1 MRVTRT
7 LETRK
12 PDTLDRSRET
22 SEPVERT
29 LMAPLAHTII
39 ASIFFALTPVVTTTV
54 KPHSALAQTVAV
66 RSSATTPP
74 DAALPP
80 ATDLGGYR
88 LPLLRE
94 GSVIARVVG
103 DLTEDPDEKL
113 WLFRPSQPESGGLR
127 REFVLMP
134 CPVLEDMLHT
144 LRLSP
149 SPVEFEL
156 TGRVFIYRG
165 RNFLLAEL
173 APAIVRFDTAPG
185 ATPTITQSAQPTPN
199 GAAKF
204 VAPTKSVA
212 SAKSVA
218 STVNAASTAT
228 GDDEDATVDEI
239 ERRLEER
246 IGRTPTARLPEPA
259 VARDARTSATS
270 VDVPTG
276 TRFVLR
282 RGRLLRDPQAGSW
295 RFVPEQTTGTGDPSL
310 ELLPCLL
317 LERLE
322 NDARQSESPPTV
334 LLSGIVMGFEGHSYL
349 LPSNFRRSREG
360 RGISQ

>member
-1 MRVTRT
+1 
-7 LETRK
+7 
-12 PDTLDRSRET
+12 
-22 SEPVERT
+22 
-29 LMAPLAHTII
+29 MAALANTII
-39 ASIFFALTPVVTTTV
+39 ASTLLALTPVT
-54 KPHSALAQTVAV
+54 ALGQSVIA
-66 RSSATTPP
+66 RSATETPP
-74 DAALPP
+74 DAALAPV
-80 ATDLGGYR
+80 TDLGGYR

-103 DLTEDPDEKL
+103 DLTQDPDEKL
-113 WLFRPSQPESGGLR
+113 WLFRPSQPELGGLR

-134 CPVLEDMLHT
+134 CPVLEDMLQT

-149 SPVEFEL
+149 SPVEFEM

-173 APAIVRFDTAPG
+173 APAIIRFDTAPG
-185 ATPTITQSAQPTPN
+185 ATPTITSSAQPTPN

-204 VAPTKSVA
+204 VAPAVKPPS
-212 SAKSVA
+212 
-218 STVNAASTAT
+218 
-228 GDDEDATVDEI
+228 GDSEDATVDEI

-259 VARDARTSATS
+259 VTRNARTAATS
-270 VDVPTG
+270 VEVPTG

-295 RFVPEQTTGTGDPSL
+295 RFVPEQSTGMGDPSL

-334 LLSGIVMGFEGHSYL
+334 LLSGIVMGFEGRSYL

>member
-1 MRVTRT
+1 
-7 LETRK
+7 
-12 PDTLDRSRET
+12 
-22 SEPVERT
+22 
-29 LMAPLAHTII
+29 MAALANTII
-39 ASIFFALTPVVTTTV
+39 ASTLLALTPVT
-54 KPHSALAQTVAV
+54 ALGQSVIA
-66 RSSATTPP
+66 RSATVTPP
-74 DAALPP
+74 DAALAP

-103 DLTEDPDEKL
+103 DLTQDPDEKL
-113 WLFRPSQPESGGLR
+113 WLFRPSQPELGGLR

-134 CPVLEDMLHT
+134 CPVLEDMLQT

-149 SPVEFEL
+149 SPVEFEM

-173 APAIVRFDTAPG
+173 APAIIRFDTAPG
-185 ATPTITQSAQPTPN
+185 ATPTITSSAQPTPN

-204 VAPTKSVA
+204 VAPA
-212 SAKSVA
+212 AKPPS
-218 STVNAASTAT
+218 
-228 GDDEDATVDEI
+228 GDSEDATVDEI

-246 IGRTPTARLPEPA
+246 IGRTPTARLPESA
-259 VARDARTSATS
+259 VTRNARTAATS
-270 VDVPTG
+270 VEVPNG

-295 RFVPEQTTGTGDPSL
+295 RFVPEQSTGMGDPSL

-334 LLSGIVMGFEGHSYL
+334 LLSGIVMGFEGQSYL

>member
-1 MRVTRT
+1 
-7 LETRK
+7 
-12 PDTLDRSRET
+12 
-22 SEPVERT
+22 
-29 LMAPLAHTII
+29 MAALANTII
-39 ASIFFALTPVVTTTV
+39 ASTLLALTPVT
-54 KPHSALAQTVAV
+54 ALGQSVIA
-66 RSSATTPP
+66 RSATATPP
-74 DAALPP
+74 DAALAP

-103 DLTEDPDEKL
+103 DLTQDPDEKL
-113 WLFRPSQPESGGLR
+113 WLFRPSQPELGGLR

-134 CPVLEDMLHT
+134 CPVLEDMLQT

-149 SPVEFEL
+149 SPVEFEM

-173 APAIVRFDTAPG
+173 APAIIRFDTAPG
-185 ATPTITQSAQPTPN
+185 ATPTITSSAQPTPN

-204 VAPTKSVA
+204 VAPAVKPPS
-212 SAKSVA
+212 
-218 STVNAASTAT
+218 
-228 GDDEDATVDEI
+228 GDSEDATVDEI

-259 VARDARTSATS
+259 VTRNARTAATS
-270 VDVPTG
+270 VEVPTG

-295 RFVPEQTTGTGDPSL
+295 RFVPEQSTGMGDPSL

-334 LLSGIVMGFEGHSYL
+334 LLSGIVMGFEGRSYL

>member
-1 MRVTRT
+1 
-7 LETRK
+7 
-12 PDTLDRSRET
+12 
-22 SEPVERT
+22 
-29 LMAPLAHTII
+29 MAALANTII
-39 ASIFFALTPVVTTTV
+39 ASTLLALTPVTALGQSVT
-54 KPHSALAQTVAV
+54 A
-66 RSSATTPP
+66 RSATATPP
-74 DAALPP
+74 DAALAP

-103 DLTEDPDEKL
+103 DLTQDPDEKL
-113 WLFRPSQPESGGLR
+113 WLFRPSQPELGGLR

-134 CPVLEDMLHT
+134 CPVLEDMLQT

-149 SPVEFEL
+149 SPVEFEM

-173 APAIVRFDTAPG
+173 APAIIRFDTAPG
-185 ATPTITQSAQPTPN
+185 ATPTITSSAQPTPN

-204 VAPTKSVA
+204 VAPA
-212 SAKSVA
+212 AKPPS
-218 STVNAASTAT
+218 
-228 GDDEDATVDEI
+228 GDSEDATVDEI

-259 VARDARTSATS
+259 VTRNARTAATS
-270 VDVPTG
+270 VEVPTG

-295 RFVPEQTTGTGDPSL
+295 RFVPEQSTGMGDPSL

-334 LLSGIVMGFEGHSYL
+334 LLSGIVMGFEGQSYL

>member
-1 MRVTRT
+1 
-7 LETRK
+7 
-12 PDTLDRSRET
+12 
-22 SEPVERT
+22 
-29 LMAPLAHTII
+29 MAALANTII
-39 ASIFFALTPVVTTTV
+39 ASTLLALTPVT
-54 KPHSALAQTVAV
+54 ALGQSVIA
-66 RSSATTPP
+66 RSATETPP
-74 DAALPP
+74 DAALAP

-103 DLTEDPDEKL
+103 DLTQDPDEKL
-113 WLFRPSQPESGGLR
+113 WLFRPSQPELGGLR

-134 CPVLEDMLHT
+134 CPVLEDMLQT

-149 SPVEFEL
+149 SPVEFEM

-173 APAIVRFDTAPG
+173 APAIIRFDTAPG
-185 ATPTITQSAQPTPN
+185 ATPTITSSAQPTPN

-204 VAPTKSVA
+204 VAPAVKPPS
-212 SAKSVA
+212 
-218 STVNAASTAT
+218 
-228 GDDEDATVDEI
+228 GDSEDATVDEI

-259 VARDARTSATS
+259 VTRNARTAATS
-270 VDVPTG
+270 VEVPTG

-295 RFVPEQTTGTGDPSL
+295 RFVPEQSTGMGDPSL

-334 LLSGIVMGFEGHSYL
+334 LLSGIVMGFEGRSYL

>member
-1 MRVTRT
+1 
-7 LETRK
+7 
-12 PDTLDRSRET
+12 
-22 SEPVERT
+22 
-29 LMAPLAHTII
+29 MAALANTII
-39 ASIFFALTPVVTTTV
+39 ASTLLALTPVT
-54 KPHSALAQTVAV
+54 ALGQSVIA
-66 RSSATTPP
+66 RSATATPP
-74 DAALPP
+74 DAALAP

-103 DLTEDPDEKL
+103 DLTQDPDEKL
-113 WLFRPSQPESGGLR
+113 WLFRPSQPELGGLR

-134 CPVLEDMLHT
+134 CPVLEDMLQT

-149 SPVEFEL
+149 SPVEFEM

-173 APAIVRFDTAPG
+173 APAIIRFDTAPG
-185 ATPTITQSAQPTPN
+185 ATPTITSSAQPTPN

-204 VAPTKSVA
+204 VAPA
-212 SAKSVA
+212 AKPPS
-218 STVNAASTAT
+218 
-228 GDDEDATVDEI
+228 GDSEDATVDEI

-259 VARDARTSATS
+259 VTRNARTAATS
-270 VDVPTG
+270 VEVPTG

-295 RFVPEQTTGTGDPSL
+295 RFVPEQSTGMGDPSL

-334 LLSGIVMGFEGHSYL
+334 LLSGIVMGFEGQSYL

>member
-1 MRVTRT
+1 
-7 LETRK
+7 
-12 PDTLDRSRET
+12 
-22 SEPVERT
+22 
-29 LMAPLAHTII
+29 MAALANTII
-39 ASIFFALTPVVTTTV
+39 ASTLLALTPVT
-54 KPHSALAQTVAV
+54 ALGQSVAA
-66 RSSATTPP
+66 RSATATPP
-74 DAALPP
+74 DAALAP

-103 DLTEDPDEKL
+103 DLTQDPDEKL
-113 WLFRPSQPESGGLR
+113 WLFRPSQPELGGLR

-134 CPVLEDMLHT
+134 CPVLEDMLQT

-149 SPVEFEL
+149 SPVEFEM

-173 APAIVRFDTAPG
+173 APAIIRFDTAPG
-185 ATPTITQSAQPTPN
+185 ATPTITSSAQPTPN

-204 VAPTKSVA
+204 VAPA
-212 SAKSVA
+212 AKPPS
-218 STVNAASTAT
+218 
-228 GDDEDATVDEI
+228 GDSEDATVDEI

-259 VARDARTSATS
+259 VTRNARTAATS
-270 VDVPTG
+270 VEVPTG

-295 RFVPEQTTGTGDPSL
+295 RFVPEQSTGMGDPSL

-334 LLSGIVMGFEGHSYL
+334 LLSGIVMGFEGQSYL

>member
-1 MRVTRT
+1 
-7 LETRK
+7 
-12 PDTLDRSRET
+12 
-22 SEPVERT
+22 
-29 LMAPLAHTII
+29 MAALANTII
-39 ASIFFALTPVVTTTV
+39 ASTLLALTPVT
-54 KPHSALAQTVAV
+54 ALGQSVIA
-66 RSSATTPP
+66 RSATATPP
-74 DAALPP
+74 DAALAP

-103 DLTEDPDEKL
+103 DLTQDPDEKL
-113 WLFRPSQPESGGLR
+113 WLFRPSQPELGGLR
-127 REFVLMP
+127 REVVLMP
-134 CPVLEDMLHT
+134 CPVLEDMLQT

-149 SPVEFEL
+149 SPVEFEM

-173 APAIVRFDTAPG
+173 APAIIRFDTAPG
-185 ATPTITQSAQPTPN
+185 ATPTITSSAQPTPN

-204 VAPTKSVA
+204 VAPA
-212 SAKSVA
+212 AKPPS
-218 STVNAASTAT
+218 
-228 GDDEDATVDEI
+228 GDSEDATVDEI

-259 VARDARTSATS
+259 VTRNARTAATS
-270 VDVPTG
+270 VEVPTG

-295 RFVPEQTTGTGDPSL
+295 RFVPEQSTGMGDPSL

-334 LLSGIVMGFEGHSYL
+334 LLSGIVMGFEGQSYL

>member
-1 MRVTRT
+1 
-7 LETRK
+7 
-12 PDTLDRSRET
+12 
-22 SEPVERT
+22 
-29 LMAPLAHTII
+29 MAALANTII
-39 ASIFFALTPVVTTTV
+39 ASTLLALTPVT
-54 KPHSALAQTVAV
+54 ALGQSVIA
-66 RSSATTPP
+66 RSATATPP
-74 DAALPP
+74 DAALAP

-103 DLTEDPDEKL
+103 DLTQDPDEKL
-113 WLFRPSQPESGGLR
+113 WLFRPSQPELGGLR

-134 CPVLEDMLHT
+134 CPVLEDMLQT

-149 SPVEFEL
+149 SPVEFEM

-173 APAIVRFDTAPG
+173 APAIIRFDTAPG
-185 ATPTITQSAQPTPN
+185 ATPTITSSAQPTPN

-204 VAPTKSVA
+204 VAPA
-212 SAKSVA
+212 AKPPS
-218 STVNAASTAT
+218 
-228 GDDEDATVDEI
+228 GDSEDATVDEI

-259 VARDARTSATS
+259 VTRNARTAATS
-270 VDVPTG
+270 VEVPNG

-295 RFVPEQTTGTGDPSL
+295 RFVPEQSTGMGDPSL

-334 LLSGIVMGFEGHSYL
+334 LLSGIVMGFEGQSYL